1 MALIKKW
8 EIRLYV
14 EYDTW
19 TDIECETEEEAVKL
33 ATEEFYS
40 ESHRA
45 SIENWEASF
54 TLYCDE
60 CDVENVDDD
69 LECQEDSE

>member
-8 EIRLYV
+8 EIKLDV
-14 EYDTW
+14 EYNTW
-19 TDIECETEEEAVKL
+19 TDIECDTEEEAVDL
-33 ATEEFYS
+33 AMEEFYS

-45 SIENWEASF
+45 SIENWETSF

-60 CDVENVDDD
+60 CDVEDVDDVH
-69 LECQEDSE
+69 ECEEEAE